1 MKHIVFGLIGLSF
14 LFYKPVLAQ
23 EPLPEVA
30 EMLES
35 VDAAEVANTIQTF
48 SAFETR
54 YYNSPKAMEAQKW
67 LKSKWEEVAQGE
79 EITQAEGLKSQ
90 VEEITQGRNNVSID
104 YFYHPEF
111 SPRQHSLILTIEGCT
126 IPEEII
132 VIGAHADSALKE
144 RAGTLPNDEENLG
157 KRAPAADDNA
167 SGIAVI
173 TEVIR
178 VLKLH
183 NDNNDDCLPRTVIAV
198 GYAAEEI
205 HLKGSEHIANSFAA
219 EGQNVI
225 GVLNFDMTNFRGSE
239 DLDLVMIGDYDYTD
253 PGQNAFL
260 ERLIQT
266 YLPEITWEYDYCER
280 DCSDHASWHNAGYPA
295 SMFIEARLR
304 EITRHIHKATDTFE
318 ASGGNAE
325 HSVNFV
331 KLALAYVAELSRF
344 GICRYDQE
352 KCN

>member
-14 LFYKPVLAQ
+14 SVLFYKPVLAQ
-23 EPLPEVA
+23 EPLPEVV

-35 VDAAEVANTIQTF
+35 VDAAEIANTIQAF

-54 YYNSPKAMEAQKW
+54 YYNSPKAIEAQKW

-79 EITQAEGLKSQ
+79 GLKSQ
-90 VEEITQGRNNVSID
+90 VEEITQGKNNVSID

-111 SPRQHSLILTIEGCT
+111 SPLQPSLILTIEGCI

-132 VIGAHADSALKE
+132 VLGAHADSALKE
-144 RAGTLPNDEENLG
+144 RVGTPANDEENLG
-157 KRAPAADDNA
+157 KRSPGADDNA

-173 TEVIR
+173 TEVVR
-178 VLKLH
+178 VLMLH
-183 NDNNDDCLPRTVIAV
+183 NNGCLPRTVKAV
-198 GYAAEEI
+198 GSAAEELG
-205 HLKGSEHIANSFAA
+205 LKGSEHIANSFAA

-239 DLDLVMIGDYDYTD
+239 DLDLVMIGDYTD

-280 DCSDHASWHNAGYPA
+280 GCSDHASWHNAGYPA

-304 EITRHIHKATDTFE
+304 EITPHIHKVTDTFE

-325 HSVNFV
+325 HSVDFV
-331 KLALAYVAELSRF
+331 KLALAYVAELGRF